1 MNAALPATVT
11 MRDARAAV
19 HALEPAVGTGQ
30 GPLVID
36 AGTLQSFDS
45 AAIAALLELRRQ
57 AQAVGRTLRVHAA
70 PAPMVELAGLYGVAE
85 LLDFQATRA
94 PAPAHSAFA

>member
-1 MNAALPATVT
+1 MTAALPATVT

-19 HALEPAVGTGQ
+19 QALEPAIGQGQ

-36 AGTLQSFDS
+36 AGGLREFDS

-57 AQAVGRTLRVHAA
+57 AQAVRRTLQVHAA

-85 LLDFQATRA
+85 LLDFRSTRA
-94 PAPAHSAFA
+94 

>member
-1 MNAALPATVT
+1 VTAALPATVT
-11 MRDARAAV
+11 MREARAAV
-19 HALEPAVGTGQ
+19 HALEPAVGEGK

-36 AGTLQSFDS
+36 AAALSSFDS

-57 AQAVGRTLRVHAA
+57 ARAAGRTLQVHAA

-85 LLDFQATRA
+85 LLDFHATRA
-94 PAPAHSAFA
+94 A